1 MITVVPPSLAHKLLT
16 KRDAAKEIGR
26 STREVGR
33 LVESGELKSFKHGK
47 YVYVTRSSVKAYIK
61 LIENAIPV

>member
-1 MITVVPPSLAHKLLT
+1 MTVVPPSLAHKLMT
-16 KRDAAKEIGR
+16 KKEAAKEIGR

-33 LVESGELKSFKHGK
+33 LMLSGELKSFKHGK
-47 YVYVTRSSVKAYIK
+47 YVYITRSSVKAYVK